1 MLKQNLRKPKA
12 QIIRNKFLFIYLLIW
27 TIFKV
32 FIEFVTILLLFY
44 VWVLVMWDL
53 NSPIQ
58 GLNPHFLHWKAKSTE
73 LSGKPQKPSFQVW
86 FIIE

>member
-12 QIIRNKFLFIYLLIW
+12 KIIRNKLFFFFLTW

-32 FIEFVTILLLFY
+32 FIEFATILLLLY

-53 NSPIQ
+53 KSPIQ
-58 GLNPHFLHWKAKSTE
+58 GSNPHFLHCKAKSTE
-73 LSGKPQKPSFQVW
+73 LSGKPQNQVLK
-86 FIIE
+86 FSLL